1 MSYLFPIFKVIGLL
15 VACLELSLINRYF
28 YPQKIEK
35 LTLSF
40 LNENLKGSFTFE
52 ITYLNEKV
60 HNYQ

>member
-1 MSYLFPIFKVIGLL
+1 MANYHYHSF
-15 VACLELSLINRYF
+15 LELSLINRYF
-28 YPQKIEK
+28 YPQKIDK

-52 ITYLNEKV
+52 ITYLIEKV